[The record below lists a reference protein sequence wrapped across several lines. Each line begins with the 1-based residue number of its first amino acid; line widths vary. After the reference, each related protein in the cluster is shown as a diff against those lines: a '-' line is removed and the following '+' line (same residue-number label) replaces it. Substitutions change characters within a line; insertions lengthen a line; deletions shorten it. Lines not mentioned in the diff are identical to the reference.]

1 MFYLVQY
8 KRNALYDVLESN
20 EENSFTQNRDW
31 AYTPTEA
38 ILSYSADN
46 VLNELS
52 EPFIDFLNN
61 SFEVLLAQEEPFNL
75 NEIQEQNPEIFL

>member
-20 EENSFTQNRDW
+20 EENSFTQNEDW

-38 ILSYSADN
+38 ILSYSVEN
-46 VLNELS
+46 GLNELS

-61 SFEVLLAQEEPFNL
+61 RFEVLLAQEEPFNL
-75 NEIQEQNPEIFL
+75 NEIQEQNPEILI

>member
-20 EENSFTQNRDW
+20 EENSFTQNEDW
-31 AYTPTEA
+31 TYTPTEA
-38 ILSYSADN
+38 ILSYSVEN

-75 NEIQEQNPEIFL
+75 NEIQEQNPEILI

>member
-20 EENSFTQNRDW
+20 EENSFTQNEDW

-38 ILSYSADN
+38 ILSYSVEN
-46 VLNELS
+46 GLNELS
-52 EPFIDFLNN
+52 EPISTTSGLPIIPVGRIV
-61 SFEVLLAQEEPFNL
+61 SISLLFSP
-75 NEIQEQNPEIFL
+75 I